1 MQKIILGICSLVLFV
16 ALLWSCEQRSASAA
30 SVPATVSND
39 SLIKRGAYLVS
50 IVGCDDCH
58 SPKAMGPQGP
68 EIIQELRLSG
78 FQAGRQLPVVS
89 NEAVQAGWALM
100 VPDITA
106 AVGPWGTSYAANIT
120 SDETGIGNWTEA
132 QFMKAMKEGKWK
144 GMDGNRMLMPPM
156 PWQNFSRMDD
166 HDLKSIFAFL
176 KSTKPVKNVVPNSI
190 PAGPP
195 PAK

>member
-1 MQKIILGICSLVLFV
+1 MLF
-16 ALLWSCEQRSASAA
+16 AAFLWSCEQKSATAGA
-30 SVPATVSND
+30 SVTTVSND
-39 SLIKRGAYLVS
+39 SLIKRGAYLVT

-58 SPKAMGPQGP
+58 SPKAMGPHGP

-78 FQAGRQLPVVS
+78 FQASNQLPPV
-89 NEAVQAGWALM
+89 NDEALKSGWALM
-100 VPDITA
+100 YPDITA
-106 AVGPWGTSYAANIT
+106 AVGPWGTSYAANLT

-156 PWQNFSRMDD
+156 PWPNFARMDD

-176 KSTKPVKNVVPNSI
+176 KSTKPVKNVVPNSV

-195 PAK
+195 PAEKM